1 MFHWAYGDSYVV
13 TFDCGIEKGAEASKI
28 LYTDLSK
35 FVVTAETTGV
45 FDIANYAFDSEL
57 DFKTVSNIGTTL
69 TDAQIEE
76 EANYYTKLAVLS
88 WGYLMAEQPEM
99 SMKEIGFDL
108 FENSLPTN
116 DAAVTSSMEDVM
128 MAIAQ

>member
-1 MFHWAYGDSYVV
+1 MVQQP
-13 TFDCGIEKGAEASKI
+13 AEA
-28 LYTDLSK
+28 
-35 FVVTAETTGV
+35 TGV
-45 FDIANYAFDSEL
+45 FDIANYVFDSEL
-57 DFKTVSNIGTTL
+57 DLNTVTNIGTSL

-76 EANYYTKLAVLS
+76 DANYYTKLAVLS

-99 SMKEIGFDL
+99 SMKEIGFDS
-108 FENSLPTN
+108 FEDSLPTN